1 MTIDEFR
8 KVDLRVGKII
18 SAERVDGSD
27 KLLKLQVNIGPS
39 APNGSDEAST
49 PRQILTGIAK
59 THAPEELVGK
69 EVVVIANLE
78 PRMMMGMESQ
88 GMILATASENG
99 DTVLLAPERE
109 VPPGSKIT

>member
-1 MTIDEFR
+1 MTIDEFQ
-8 KVDLRVGKII
+8 KIDLRVGKII

-27 KLLKLQVNIGPS
+27 KLLNLQINIG
-39 APNGSDEAST
+39 E

-59 THAPEELVGK
+59 THAPEALVGR

-88 GMILATASENG
+88 GMILAAASENG

-109 VPPGSKIT
+109 VPPGSKIS